1 MMRFRNVS
9 ISIRCLRPLTGAG
22 IVASLL
28 GGCAAQS
35 PDLFVPASDYSATFA
50 AARDVLH
57 SYRFTLDRVD
67 ARSGIVTTT
76 SKPSAG
82 FFTPWDTE
90 QSTLSQE
97 WEDTINK
104 QQRRV
109 EIVFTPTPTT
119 PTVSPTSPASPASTD
134 SIGQATQSTLPLTP
148 DQARDINSDLLEKPV
163 DTTAHIL
170 VTVERIYQF
179 GWRYNTKSVYLAT
192 LSDNPQATS
201 TRYEVE
207 ISDDP
212 PLAGRIA
219 SEIRK
224 RAAAITRERQNA
236 QAAAAEPITPQ

>member
-9 ISIRCLRPLTGAG
+9 IFFHSLRPFAGATL
-22 IVASLL
+22 VASVL

-67 ARSGIVTTT
+67 ARAGVLTTAA
-76 SKPSAG
+76 KPTAG

-109 EIVFTPTPTT
+109 DIVFTP
-119 PTVSPTSPASPASTD
+119 SAPTSPASPGADATD
-134 SIGQATQSTLPLTP
+134 SNAQVMHNPQALTP

-163 DTTAHIL
+163 DTTARIL

-236 QAAAAEPITPQ
+236 QAAAAESPVSQ